1 MYWCLHDSQ
10 MDPHVVE
17 SEEVVLG
24 ESRPLSELL
33 LVIPAVSSA
42 AAAIDMSRS
51 SSGIKH
57 KNTQSDR
64 LKHCIYPHISKDT
77 PYP

>member
-1 MYWCLHDSQ
+1 M
-10 MDPHVVE
+10 VE

-33 LVIPAVSSA
+33 ELAISAVSSA
-42 AAAIDMSRS
+42 AAAIDISRS

-57 KNTQSDR
+57 KNTQPDEFT
-64 LKHCIYPHISKDT
+64 HCI
-77 PYP
+77 